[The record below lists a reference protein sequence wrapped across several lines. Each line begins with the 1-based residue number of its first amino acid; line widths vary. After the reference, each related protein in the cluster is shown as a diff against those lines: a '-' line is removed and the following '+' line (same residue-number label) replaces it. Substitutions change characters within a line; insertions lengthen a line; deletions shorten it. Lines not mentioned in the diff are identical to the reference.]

1 VSKTPAPKS
10 GSPIPA
16 HFTQLE
22 NGGSLMD
29 KLENLLETL
38 SSDREYEKRF
48 AIAKVSRSC
57 IWCGNEAQEFR
68 DASARLEYFV
78 SALCQKCQDEFINGG
93 EL

>member
-1 VSKTPAPKS
+1 
-10 GSPIPA
+10 
-16 HFTQLE
+16 
-22 NGGSLMD
+22 MD
-29 KLENLLETL
+29 KLENLLDIL

-57 IWCGNEAQEFR
+57 IWCGEEAREFR
-68 DASARLEYFV
+68 DASARLEYFI